1 MHGQITKEV
10 ERLYS
15 YVFDDGHNFRC
26 AQGVVDVHFLSP
38 WKPYLPITIYRVE
51 YLIYGQS
58 SVSTKILLIYIT
70 QVK

>member
-38 WKPYLPITIYRVE
+38 WKPYLPITIY
-51 YLIYGQS
+51 IG
-58 SVSTKILLIYIT
+58 
-70 QVK
+70 